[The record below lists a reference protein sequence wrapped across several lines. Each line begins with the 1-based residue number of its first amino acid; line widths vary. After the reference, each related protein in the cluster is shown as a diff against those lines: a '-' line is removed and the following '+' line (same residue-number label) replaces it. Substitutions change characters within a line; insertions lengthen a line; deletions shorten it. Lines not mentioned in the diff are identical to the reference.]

1 MLIMLETSI
10 FSLYRI
16 AGKDAATFLQGQL
29 TRDIRKIT
37 ATAMSRAAF
46 CNAQGKVIAVFYLY
60 RQEDSFMLLCPSA
73 IAEPTLR
80 RLQMFTLHQDVSITH
95 QPANVQFIKHTQSE
109 TPLAITPNFALTFSD
124 TNSATLDTP
133 SALGTLI
140 DAEFPLLNSATQNT
154 FLPQMLGLETH
165 HGLDYDKGC
174 YVGQE
179 VIARAHFKAPV
190 RRHLQ
195 RLQLLSAPFAPT
207 PGTPLYADTVPAG
220 IILQATPEKALGVI
234 QDRYQDALLSDK
246 EKQVQLRVINA

>member
-16 AGKDAATFLQGQL
+16 AGKDAAAFLQGQL

-37 ATAMSRAAF
+37 TTAMSRAAF

-60 RQEDSFMLLCPSA
+60 RQEDSFMLLCPSE
-73 IAEPTLR
+73 IAEPTMR
-80 RLQMFTLHQDVSITH
+80 RLQMFTLHQDVSITR
-95 QPANVQFIKHTQSE
+95 QPESMQFTHTPSE
-109 TPLAITPNFALTFSD
+109 MPLAITPNCALTFSD
-124 TNSATLDTP
+124 TNSGTLDDA
-133 SALGTLI
+133 SAIDALI

-220 IILQATPEKALGVI
+220 ILLQATPEKALAVI
-234 QDRYQDALLSDK
+234 QDRYQDALLRDK